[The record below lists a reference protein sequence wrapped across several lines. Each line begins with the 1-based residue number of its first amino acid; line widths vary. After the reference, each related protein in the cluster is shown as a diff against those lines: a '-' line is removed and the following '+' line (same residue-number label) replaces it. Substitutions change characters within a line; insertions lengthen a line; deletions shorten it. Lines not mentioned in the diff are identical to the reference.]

1 MRRLLP
7 RLCTLLPFPSLSAPS
22 CSTLLQALPVY
33 PYKVPTSPPH
43 RRHHRLFSSASASMH
58 AAGPLRLELERGRV
72 AQVERLVRGAISKQ
86 LQTEGEGR
94 RRGEGT
100 SAASRLKHAG
110 LPIMSPA
117 CFSLDATDFS
127 RVESG
132 DGGPGALTTG
142 SASPNQPARQSV
154 QAALVLIKRDQAARW
169 QPPRSTATTG
179 GWSFVMR
186 LRSFRRALYQELDL
200 DWSGLR
206 VQQLCSTRAMG
217 MPIMGEWYPTQRQ
230 QQQPPGASL
239 STVRTLSRSP
249 RASRASSS
257 SSSSCNRQ
265 ASSSTWCSKSSA
277 KWARQLGFLSSL

>member
-1 MRRLLP
+1 
-7 RLCTLLPFPSLSAPS
+7 
-22 CSTLLQALPVY
+22 
-33 PYKVPTSPPH
+33 
-43 RRHHRLFSSASASMH
+43 
-58 AAGPLRLELERGRV
+58 
-72 AQVERLVRGAISKQ
+72 
-86 LQTEGEGR
+86 
-94 RRGEGT
+94 
-100 SAASRLKHAG
+100 
-110 LPIMSPA
+110 MSPA

-169 QPPRSTATTG
+169 QPPRSTATTE

-217 MPIMGEWYPTQRQ
+217 MPIMGKWYPTQRQRQ

-239 STVRTLSRSP
+239 RTVRTLSRSP

-265 ASSSTWCSKSSA
+265 ASSSTWYSKSSAKWAKCA
-277 KWARQLGFLSSL
+277 KWARQLGFLSPL